1 MRWPAATPSATISS
15 IFDGS
20 ANMRATSVCS
30 IERSW
35 VFIGPV
41 FLEDSVSGNR
51 SLGTAPY
58 FL

>member
-1 MRWPAATPSATISS
+1 
-15 IFDGS
+15 
-20 ANMRATSVCS
+20 MRATSVCS